1 MVTSLSQ
8 AAASTAA
15 NKGRGQVVVIDGN
28 KAAAWGVRL
37 SKPQILAAYPITPQT
52 PLVEYL
58 SQFVADGDLDA
69 DMVEVESEHSALSVL
84 QGASLAGARV
94 FTGTAGQG
102 LCFMFEPY
110 VRTSSMRL
118 PVVMC
123 LATRETL
130 TPQSVWG
137 GQQDAILVREAGWL
151 QLFVEDN
158 QEILDTVIMAYRIA
172 EHPEILLPINV
183 CYDGF
188 YLSHMSERVEI
199 PDQELVDSF
208 LPPYTSKHA
217 VLDPDNVMSV
227 DPLTPGDLL
236 MEYRYK
242 HLEAMHKAKTVIED
256 VHREFAQVFGRR
268 YGGLI
273 EEYRMDDAE
282 IAIVAMGS
290 PVGTARV
297 AVDAARDRGIPIGLV
312 KLKSLR
318 PFPRERLAS
327 ALRNVKAIGVMDK
340 NVCYGWSTGVVY
352 VELRAALKDVKNSP
366 PMVDFIDGLGGS
378 DITLVHFARAIDV
391 IQAAA
396 NGKIERE
403 VTWLGLEE
411 S

>member
-1 MVTSLSQ
+1 MVSSPLRETTS
-8 AAASTAA
+8 AASKRPR
-15 NKGRGQVVVIDGN
+15 NVLVVDGN
-28 KAAAWGVRL
+28 KAAAYGVKL
-37 SKPQILAAYPITPQT
+37 SRPQILAAYPITPQT

-58 SQFVADGDLDA
+58 SQFVADGELDA

-84 QGASLAGARV
+84 HGASLAGARV

-158 QEILDTVIMAYRIA
+158 QEILDTVIMAYKIA
-172 EHPEILLPINV
+172 EHPDILLPINV

-188 YLSHMSERVEI
+188 YLSHMAERVEI
-199 PDQELVDSF
+199 PEQAIVDGF
-208 LPPYTSKHA
+208 LPPYRPTHA
-217 VLDPDNVMSV
+217 ALDPDNVMSV

-242 HLEAMHKAKTVIED
+242 HLEAMNRAKGVIEE
-256 VHREFAQVFGRR
+256 VHQEFGRVFGRH

-273 EEYRMDDAE
+273 EGYRMEDAD

-297 AVDAARDRGIPIGLV
+297 AVDTARERGLRIGLV
-312 KLKSLR
+312 KVKTLR
-318 PFPRERLAS
+318 PFPREALS
-327 ALRNVKAIGVMDK
+327 AALENVRAIGVMDK
-340 NVCYGWSTGVVY
+340 NVCYGWSSGVVFM
-352 VELRAALKDVKNSP
+352 ELRAALRDLQSSP
-366 PMVDFIDGLGGS
+366 PILDFIDGLGGS
-378 DITLVHFARAIDV
+378 DITLAHFARAFDL

-396 NGKIERE
+396 EGKAHQE
-403 VTWLGLEE
+403 VTWLALE
-411 S
+411 SD